1 MGLTG
6 KILCLLV
13 LACLSSGACAR
24 VILLAAPATDSP
36 LIVEFTNAL
45 SSELKQDEIRVI
57 QTGSPAPAEL
67 AAADIIITLGAERLD
82 WRLGQSLNTPS
93 IALYISSSA
102 IPAALPDYL
111 HALPAT
117 PDPLRQVRL
126 AKRLLPRL
134 RTVGLLYS
142 ANSENLKQHWHEAIA
157 ANELQQ
163 HSVLVR
169 SSDDLARDIQ
179 QVLDQSDVLL
189 GIDDSDIYNAD
200 NLKTI
205 LLTSYS
211 RNKVLIGPSAP
222 FIEAG
227 SLSTTYSSPQDMAR
241 SVALL
246 LQRESLPSG
255 TSYPAYF
262 SVLSNAQVARSLGL
276 PVPDDAEL
284 ASELSKLEQTP

>member
-6 KILCLLV
+6 KILCLLL
-13 LACLSSGACAR
+13 LACLSAGASAR
-24 VILLAAPATDSP
+24 VILLAVPATDSP

-45 SSELKQDEIRVI
+45 GSELKQDDIRVI
-57 QTGSPAPAEL
+57 QTGTPAPAEL

-82 WRLGQSLNTPS
+82 WRLDQSLNTPS
-93 IALYISSSA
+93 IALYLSSSA

-111 HALPAT
+111 HAIPAT

-126 AKRLLPRL
+126 AKRLLSRL

-142 ANSENLKQHWHEAIA
+142 ASSESLKQHWHEAIA
-157 ANELQQ
+157 ANDLQQ

-169 SSDDLARDIQ
+169 RNEGLTRGIQ
-179 QVLDQSDVLL
+179 RVLDQSDVLL
-189 GIDDSDIYNAD
+189 GIDDSNIYNAD

-227 SLSTTYSSPQDMAR
+227 SLSTTYSTARDMAR

-246 LQRESLPSG
+246 LQRESLQSG
-255 TSYPAYF
+255 TSYPTYF

-276 PVPDDAEL
+276 PVPDDVEL
-284 ASELSKLEQTP
+284 ARELSELEQSP